1 MATYLGNP
9 SLSTAVKDRVMTTFQ
24 QALQLYKV
32 GRTEEVLQGCGLI
45 LQMDPQFD
53 PAKKLLEKA
62 RNPMAPIDVDALIPA
77 STGDAMA
84 EAQEALRQRDFQRV
98 INLTTEIL
106 TNDLM
111 NEEARMLNDQ
121 AREKMEAAPFI
132 DQFVRKFDQS
142 IANGDVQTA
151 RQNLDKARS
160 LDPDHPGIK
169 RMEKGLAERMMAA
182 PSPAPPPS
190 NPAPPAGGFGFDAPS
205 FIVDAPQNTGARPAA
220 QAADFGFTFE
230 EEKPAPDAGGFGGGF
245 SFDAPAAPAPAAP
258 KPPVP
263 APPAAPAAPASGG
276 FSFEQPSSGGFSF
289 DAPASGGGGF
299 SFDSPAP
306 AAPAAPP
313 PAATPPT
320 GGSFDF
326 NSFHPSGPA
335 APAPAAPASPPA
347 NDFDFSTASFET
359 SDEDR
364 RRIDQYLTDGDR
376 AANAGDY
383 QQAIDLWSRIFL
395 IDVTNEQASER
406 IERAK
411 GKRRE
416 IEQKADAVITAAVA
430 AYDRHDYDTAREK
443 FAEVLRIDP
452 ANTTAH
458 DYLERMADTT
468 AVAPAHE
475 FLPPP
480 AAKHDILDDDEMSGT
495 YEAPP
500 VTTPD
505 SIPAAAA
512 VKAAAA
518 KAERKAAAQ
527 SAKRSSSM
535 GIIATLVAVLVL
547 AGAGYFAY
555 TKFFAKPDYD
565 PAATQALIAQATRLS
580 GQGKYDQAI
589 TILQDVKPDD
599 PQHDKAV
606 LMIADLQRK
615 KSQAAENI
623 DGKPAAQFYADQIN
637 AGRAAFDAHDF
648 DGAKKA
654 FEQAMRVKAL
664 PPDVQ
669 PIYNT
674 ASQQVAKL
682 DAAKSLFKE
691 RRFADALSNLE
702 QLRTQDPQN
711 LNIQRMIVDAHF
723 NLGAAALQEERLPD
737 ATKEFDEVLKVDP
750 ADELAKRSK
759 DLAARYNG
767 QPKDLLFKIYVK
779 YLPMRSST

>member
-32 GRTEEVLQGCGLI
+32 GRTDEVLQGCGLI

-160 LDPDHPGIK
+160 LDPDHPGVK

-182 PSPAPPPS
+182 PSPAPAAQAH
-190 NPAPPAGGFGFDAPS
+190 PAPPAGGFGFDSPS
-205 FIVDAPQNTGARPAA
+205 FIVDAPQTASGRPAA

-230 EEKPAPDAGGFGGGF
+230 EEKPPADTGAFGGGF
-245 SFDAPAAPAPAAP
+245 SFDAPAAPAAAKPAEQP
-258 KPPVP
+258 TPPVS
-263 APPAAPAAPASGG
+263 APATPA
-276 FSFEQPSSGGFSF
+276 SGGFSF
-289 DAPASGGGGF
+289 DAPASGGF
-299 SFDSPAP
+299 SFDSPTP
-306 AAPAAPP
+306 AAPPAAPP
-313 PAATPPT
+313 PS

-326 NSFHPSGPA
+326 NSFSPS
-335 APAPAAPASPPA
+335 APAPAPPAPAPPA
-347 NDFDFSTASFET
+347 VGNDFDFSTATFET

-364 RRIDQYLTDGDR
+364 RRIDQYLADGDR

-411 GKRRE
+411 AKRRE
-416 IEQKADAVITAAVA
+416 VEQKTDAVVAAGIA
-430 AYDRHDYDTAREK
+430 AYDRRDHDAAREK
-443 FAEVLRIDP
+443 FAEVLRLDP
-452 ANTTAH
+452 SNTTAH

-468 AVAPAHE
+468 EVAPAHE

-480 AAKHDILDDDEMSGT
+480 TEKRDIFDEEEMSGGW
-495 YEAPP
+495 EAPE

-505 SIPAAAA
+505 SPPAAARA
-512 VKAAAA
+512 KAAAA
-518 KAERKAAAQ
+518 KADRKAAAQ

-535 GIIATLVAVLVL
+535 GIIATLLAVLVL
-547 AGAGYFAY
+547 AGGAYFAY

-589 TILQDVKPDD
+589 AILQDVKPDD

-606 LMIADLQRK
+606 LMIADLQRR

-702 QLRTQDPQN
+702 QLRAQDPQN
-711 LNIQRMIVDAHF
+711 LNIQRMILDAHF

-737 ATKEFDEVLKVDP
+737 AIREFDEVLKVDP

-759 DLAARYNG
+759 DLAARYSG